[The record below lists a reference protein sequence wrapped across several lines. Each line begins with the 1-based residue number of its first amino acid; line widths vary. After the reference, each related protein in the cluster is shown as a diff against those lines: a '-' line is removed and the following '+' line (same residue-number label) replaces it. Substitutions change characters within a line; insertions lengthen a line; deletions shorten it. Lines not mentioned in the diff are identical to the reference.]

1 MTTIITRNRA
11 TGLLS
16 INDSPAVLRGCAYDL
31 FYDPKRSTEILA
43 YAGTENPVKPTY
55 AQGSDP
61 CQTEFPQAQ
70 YVAWAEG
77 ANEFGDFFQTIAS
90 LRCNFVRVFL
100 SGGGVIR
107 NNALVS
113 LTPFNTTLV
122 GGKIKFDVRGAAL
135 DGNWNAAYF
144 DRLTA
149 FVAAADAAGVVV
161 QLSLFNYYD
170 ISDDAAGGA
179 LQQWSISPWN
189 SGNCLNGGTWA
200 EQHLI
205 PSNLTSP
212 QPIDKDTTKE
222 PERQR
227 FFIQPPNELRAVQQ
241 ELIGRVIQSIGT
253 HRNVVLELMNEPH
266 GTQDLATVAEFD
278 SYMTKL
284 VILYRRN
291 LGVQALISVNA
302 TPLGGKT
309 DLEVWKANGL
319 PNLAEPDIVSYHGLT
334 MLPNNNQFRACG
346 GEANVSVE
354 RVDSEAIAS
363 RASEHARV
371 TPDKAL
377 LYSTDAVKST
387 PFIHRYNNRAL
398 DMQLR
403 DGQITCS
410 PRDES
415 LKEQL
420 LHTYVYH
427 WARKCLAQNAGAAK
441 GRYHF
446 HNHSTYRLGAK
457 AVGDA
462 ATQLGL

>member
-1 MTTIITRNRA
+1 MTTITRNRTSGIISVNGTPTA
-11 TGLLS
+11 
-16 INDSPAVLRGCAYDL
+16 LRGCAYDL
-31 FYDPKRSTEILA
+31 LYDPKKSTEILA
-43 YAGTENPVKPTY
+43 YAGTENPIRPLYTD
-55 AQGSDP
+55 GNDP
-61 CQTEFPQAQ
+61 CQTDFPQAQ
-70 YVAWAEG
+70 YVPWDEG
-77 ANEFGDFFQTIAS
+77 VNEFGDFLQAMTT

-100 SGGGVIR
+100 SGGGLIR

-113 LTPFNTTLV
+113 LTPFNTALV

-135 DGNWNAAYF
+135 GGSWNAAYF
-144 DRLTA
+144 DRLSA
-149 FVAAADAAGVVV
+149 FIAAADAAGVVV

-170 ISDDAAGGA
+170 INDDVPGAAS
-179 LQQWSISPWN
+179 QQWSVSPWN
-189 SGNCLNGGTWA
+189 SANCLNGGTWA

-205 PSNLTSP
+205 PSSLTSP
-212 QPIDKDTTKE
+212 QPIHKDTTKE

-227 FFIQPPNELRAVQQ
+227 FFVNPPNELRAVQQ
-241 ELIGRVIQSIGT
+241 EFIGRVMQTIGA
-253 HRNVVLELMNEPH
+253 RKNVVLELMNEPH

-291 LGVQALISVNA
+291 LGVQALISINA

-309 DLEVWKANGL
+309 ELEVWKANGL
-319 PNLAEPDIVSYHGLT
+319 PNFAEPDIVSYHGLT

-346 GEANVSVE
+346 GETNVSVE
-354 RVDSEAIAS
+354 RVDSDAITL

-377 LYSTDAVKST
+377 LYSTDAVKSL
-387 PFIHRYNNRAL
+387 PFLHRYNNKAL

-403 DGQITCS
+403 DGQIICG

-415 LKEQL
+415 LREQL
-420 LHTYVYH
+420 MHTYVYH
-427 WARKCLAQNAGAAK
+427 WAKKCLTQNAGAAK

-446 HNHSTYRLGAK
+446 HNHSTFRFGAK